1 MANATQIAAQGH
13 DSARRRVGF
22 WVLATTLIT
31 FFAASSAP
39 TPLYL
44 VYQGRW
50 HFSSVTLTLVF
61 AVYAGALLLTLLTV
75 GGLSDFIGR
84 RRVLAGAFVLQLVA
98 MAAFIFADGV
108 SWLLVARALQGVAT
122 GAATGALTAGI
133 ADLAPAGRPSLAAAV
148 NTAAPSAGLAVGAV
162 LSGALVQYGPAPRTL
177 VYVGLFVLF
186 ASLLVALLAVPESVV
201 RRPGAISS
209 LRPRAGVPPQ
219 ARGAFG
225 AALPVLVATW
235 AVGGLVLSLGPSLAA
250 SIFGIH
256 NHLIGGLVVTAVA
269 GVGAIGSVVVRSSPA
284 GPTMIR
290 GALVLVLGVG
300 LFLVGLQAESTTLF
314 FLGLIF
320 SGWGFGTSFLGAF
333 GSVAGLATPV
343 QRAELFASLY
353 AVSYLAFGGSAVLAG
368 LAVPHFGLLRTA
380 TVYSLAVIALALVAA
395 ALGWRRAAAARTAF
409 AAAGET
415 AGETCTVDTVD
426 TVDVAERLISEPV

>member
-1 MANATQIAAQGH
+1 MANTAQIVAGGH
-13 DSARRRVGF
+13 DSPRRRLGF

-44 VYQGRW
+44 VYQSRW

-61 AVYAGALLLTLLTV
+61 AVYAGALLLTLLTI
-75 GGLSDFIGR
+75 GGLSDFVGR
-84 RRVLAGAFVLQLVA
+84 RRVLAGAFLLQLIA
-98 MAAFIFADGV
+98 MAAFAFADGV
-108 SWLLVARALQGVAT
+108 SWLFVARALQGVAT
-122 GAATGALTAGI
+122 GAATGALTAGV
-133 ADLAPAGRPSLAAAV
+133 ADLAPSGRASLAAAV

-162 LSGALVQYGPAPRTL
+162 LSGALVQYAPAPRTL
-177 VYVGLFVLF
+177 VYVTLLVLF
-186 ASLLVALLAVPESVV
+186 AALLVAMLVVPESVQ
-201 RRPGAISS
+201 RRPGALSS
-209 LRPRAGVPPQ
+209 LRPRAAVPPQ

-225 AALPVLVATW
+225 AAVPVLVATW

-269 GVGAIGSVVVRSSPA
+269 AVGAIGSVVVRSSPA

-300 LFLVGLQAESTTLF
+300 LFLIGLQAESTTLF

-320 SGWGFGTSFLGAF
+320 SGWGFGTSFIGAF
-333 GSVAGLATPV
+333 GSVASLATPV

-353 AVSYLAFGGSAVLAG
+353 AVSYLAFGGSAVAAG

-380 TVYSLAVIALALVAA
+380 TGYGLIVIALSLIAA
-395 ALGWRRAAAARTAF
+395 GLGWRRAVTERAAR
-409 AAAGET
+409 AARADIST
-415 AGETCTVDTVD
+415 S
-426 TVDVAERLISEPV
+426 DVLRPEPLVGAQR